1 MRRIPG
7 RRNGTWV
14 VVAWLALSVLA
25 ACVRSEDGIQA
36 TGGAMQSDRPEYVV
50 NRAARPIVVDGKLDD
65 KAWKGANV
73 MDLVLADSGG
83 VPRQRTQARVLWDD
97 DYLYI

>member
-1 MRRIPG
+1 
-7 RRNGTWV
+7 
-14 VVAWLALSVLA
+14 
-25 ACVRSEDGIQA
+25 
-36 TGGAMQSDRPEYVV
+36 MQSDRPEYVV